1 MKNEGLFAAFLYLSI
16 FTPTIY
22 CMLLIADSGSSK
34 TGWRLIDGPTV
45 YPFYTEGL
53 NPYYKTIEQIEAV
66 LKKDLI
72 PHLPCQPEAITNIY
86 FYGAGCSV
94 AVKCEEVKK
103 ALAGCFPSAQIEVEH
118 DILGAA
124 RACCGN
130 NEGIVCILGT
140 GSNSCYYD
148 GINTTEIIGGLG
160 FILGDEG
167 SGGHIGKSIVA
178 AYLNREMPEDLRTD
192 FYNTY
197 HMDRAAIDKKVYR
210 EPDFNKFLGT
220 FSMFAAKHINH
231 PFIRHLLKDCLEL
244 FITKHVCR
252 YADYTG
258 KTVHFVGSVAYYY
271 KDILI
276 DICQRRAITTGKF
289 ILEPVKELVKFHT

>member
-1 MKNEGLFAAFLYLSI
+1 MV
-16 FTPTIY
+16 
-22 CMLLIADSGSSK
+22 LIADSGSSK
-34 TGWRLIDGPTV
+34 TGWRLTDQETV
-45 YPFYTEGL
+45 LPFHTEGL
-53 NPYYKTIEQIEAV
+53 NPYYKTIDQIKTV
-66 LKKDLI
+66 LHKDLI
-72 PHLPCQPEAITNIY
+72 AHLPCQPADITNIY

-94 AVKCEEVKK
+94 PGKCEEVKK
-103 ALAGCFPSAQIEVEH
+103 ALSNCFPNAGVHVEH

-130 NEGIVCILGT
+130 EKGIVCILGT

-148 GINTTEIIGGLG
+148 GTNTTETIGGLG

-197 HMDRAAIDKKVYR
+197 RMDRAAIDKKVYL
-210 EPDFNKFLGT
+210 EPNFNKFLGT
-220 FSMFAAKHINH
+220 FSMFAADHIKH
-231 PFIRHLLKDCLEL
+231 PFIQNLLKDCLGL
-244 FITKHVCR
+244 FLDKHVCR
-252 YADYTG
+252 YANYKNT
-258 KTVHFVGSVAYYY
+258 TVHFVGSVAYYY

-276 DICQRRAITTGKF
+276 DLCNKRSIKTGKF
-289 ILEPVKELVKFHT
+289 IHEPVDELVGFHKK